1 MTTAITALAA
11 ALAISITALATG
23 IAQRAIG
30 AAGVG
35 ALAEKPELMGSV
47 IILIAI
53 PETLVIL
60 GFAVAAIILLAA
72 TSAATIATALTAVA
86 AAFAVSI
93 TALATGIAQ
102 RAIGSAGVGALAEQP
117 ELVGSV
123 IILIAIPETLV
134 ILGFAVAAIVLL
146 GGG

>member
-11 ALAISITALATG
+11 AIAISITALATG

-30 AAGVG
+30 SAGVG

-60 GFAVAAIILLAA
+60 GFAVSAIILLAA
-72 TSAATIATALTAVA
+72 TSAASTAAALTAVA
-86 AAFAVSI
+86 AALAISI

-117 ELVGSV
+117 NLVGSV

-134 ILGFAVAAIVLL
+134 ILGFAVAAIILL
-146 GGG
+146 SGG